1 MVNSQELLL
10 SAAVI
15 RIFDIV
21 GISPASIPN
30 IKSPQFKQKS
40 STSIGD
46 LSVYAGR
53 INIDEKSWVSI
64 MYSEK
69 DDVEVVATKV
79 VNSEPGAPANWI
91 FVVCGD
97 ISGEDYETNSIF
109 VELAGEKNRVTRMS
123 CYNLCS
129 YLLGFEHVRQYV
141 PMLLP
146 FEAPLE
152 HIEKL
157 AWFMSRLAVHEE
169 VE

>member
-1 MVNSQELLL
+1 MVNSHQLLL

-40 STSIGD
+40 STLVDG

-64 MYSEK
+64 LFSK
-69 DDVEVVATKV
+69 NDDAEVLATKIINEDSSV
-79 VNSEPGAPANWI
+79 PTNWV

-97 ISGEDYETNSIF
+97 ISGEDYTANSII
-109 VELAGEKNRVTRMS
+109 VETGGEHNHVVHMS
-123 CYNLCS
+123 CYNVYN

-141 PMLLP
+141 PTLLP
-146 FEAPLE
+146 FDAPIE

-157 AWFMSRLAVHEE
+157 AWFISKLELREE
-169 VE
+169 DE